1 MRYAVVN
8 STIGFI
14 KSKPDKFSENADEVL
29 FGMNVEILEALEND
43 WYYIRTH
50 YNYDGYIDGSS
61 LLIDDN
67 KAKEVGR
74 KLKTQASVGG
84 TARNHIDNPKD
95 STNPGKEEAKRKR
108 QIAKL
113 EEKITICEEEM
124 EALKDESLKEENGTD
139 YKKLEILTNQIDE
152 KEREWEELV
161 EALDQLQ

>member
-1 MRYAVVN
+1 MFEENQVVYYPCGYEEYV
-8 STIGFI
+8 IERQ
-14 KSKPDKFSENADEVL
+14 KK
-29 FGMNVEILEALEND
+29 EAIAL
-43 WYYIRTH
+43 
-50 YNYDGYIDGSS
+50 
-61 LLIDDN
+61 DN

-84 TARNHIDNPKD
+84 TVGNRIDNPKD
-95 STNPGKEEAKRKR
+95 SSNPGKEEAKRKR

-113 EEKITICEEEM
+113 EEKIAICEEEM
-124 EALKDESLKEENGTD
+124 EELKDEILKEENGAD